1 MDSWSRM
8 DQMSTPGW
16 VSEYPWQTIYLSD
29 ECVYVWAYW
38 VGDGEAEEVLVSL
51 YSRLGVYVTD
61 G

>member
-1 MDSWSRM
+1 M